1 MKKILIITVIG
12 VIFIIGIALSK
23 KFIFLDKVA
32 SVESTEH
39 YIKKD
44 DDTSKNSM
52 SYEEKVKQFYKI
64 SATEVLN
71 TKKLQSKFLYIGRK
85 SCPYCR
91 NFVTLLEQIKQ
102 ELKIDV
108 FYLNSEDK
116 SELEQLKKVGEK
128 FDINTVPTLLFI
140 SKDGKCKKYIGENNK
155 EALKEWV
162 KLSK

>member
-1 MKKILIITVIG
+1 MKKILIITVTG
-12 VIFIIGIALSK
+12 VIFIIGITLSK
-23 KFIFLDKVA
+23 NFNFLDKVT

-39 YIKKD
+39 YIKN
-44 DDTSKNSM
+44 DDTSKKSL
-52 SYEEKVKQFYKI
+52 SYEEKVKQFHKI
-64 SATEVLN
+64 SAKEVLN

-116 SELEQLKKVGEK
+116 SELDHLKKVGEK
-128 FDINTVPTLLFI
+128 FDINAVPTLLYI
-140 SKDGKCKKYIGENNK
+140 SKDGKCKKYIGDNK

-162 KLSK
+162 ELNK

>member
-1 MKKILIITVIG
+1 MKKKLIITVIG
-12 VIFIIGIALSK
+12 VIFIIGITLSK
-23 KFIFLDKVA
+23 KLNFLDKVA
-32 SVESTEH
+32 SESTEY
-39 YIKKD
+39 YIKKN
-44 DDTSKNSM
+44 DTSKNFQN
-52 SYEEKVKQFYKI
+52 YEEKVKQFYKI

-91 NFVTLLEQIKQ
+91 KFVTLLEQIKQ

-140 SKDGKCKKYIGENNK
+140 SKDGKCKKYIGENK
-155 EALKEWV
+155 EDLKEWV
-162 KLSK
+162 ELNK